1 MQNSRLKKISVMVMS
16 VLLLSGCSSS
26 GSKRTRFKHKVVESN
41 QIVKQ
46 EQTASLK
53 SNKFGPSAA
62 WVQKEI
68 MHALASTQLKNS
80 YKLNPNRSIDIDISE
95 IGYTRFFIEG
105 ERITDVFVYPQESVA
120 VQIHDQGYLVVVPQ
134 EIEADEELEDNA
146 AENNQKVYITVT
158 GEEGTTQ
165 DFSLRFTG
173 KSPEPVRFVK
183 SGNN

>member
-1 MQNSRLKKISVMVMS
+1 MQNSRLKKISVIAMS
-16 VLLLSGCSSS
+16 VLLLSGCSAS
-26 GSKRTRFKHKVVESN
+26 GSKRTRFKHKVIDSN
-41 QIVKQ
+41 QLLSQ
-46 EQTASLK
+46 EQVAPLK
-53 SNKFGPSAA
+53 FKKRSSGHTKAQQELMLMN
-62 WVQKEI
+62 
-68 MHALASTQLKNS
+68 ALAGMQLKNS
-80 YKLNPNRSIDIDISE
+80 YKLNSNRSIDIDISE

-134 EIEADEELEDNA
+134 EIEDNP
-146 AENNQKVYITVT
+146 AENNQKIYITVT